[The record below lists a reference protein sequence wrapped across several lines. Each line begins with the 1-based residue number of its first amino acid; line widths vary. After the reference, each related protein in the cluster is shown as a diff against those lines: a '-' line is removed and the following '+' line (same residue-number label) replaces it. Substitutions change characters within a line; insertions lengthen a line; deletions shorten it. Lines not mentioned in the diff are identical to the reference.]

1 MNDERENELAGAE
14 QSETAGTVDEGEVKT
29 DLDLGAVLRVLDHP
43 RRRYLVTRLV
53 NGRSEAPLSELATE
67 IAAREHDKPVTDV
80 TPREES
86 AVHTSLHHSHVP
98 RLVDSGIVTY
108 DSDDE
113 SVVRAANADR
123 VRSVLH
129 SAGVALNETPG
140 SGTDEATED
149 QGGTGRATRE
159 THSERE

>member
-1 MNDERENELAGAE
+1 MNDERENESAGAGQSESAGTE
-14 QSETAGTVDEGEVKT
+14 QSESAGTVEEREVTT

-43 RRRYLVTRLV
+43 RRRYLVTTLV

-98 RLVDSGIVTY
+98 RLVDADIVTY
-108 DSDDE
+108 DPDDE

-123 VRSVLH
+123 VRAVLH
-129 SAGVALNETPG
+129 SAGVALNETAC
-140 SGTDEATED
+140 SGPAD
-149 QGGTGRATRE
+149 QGDIGRDR
-159 THSERE
+159 